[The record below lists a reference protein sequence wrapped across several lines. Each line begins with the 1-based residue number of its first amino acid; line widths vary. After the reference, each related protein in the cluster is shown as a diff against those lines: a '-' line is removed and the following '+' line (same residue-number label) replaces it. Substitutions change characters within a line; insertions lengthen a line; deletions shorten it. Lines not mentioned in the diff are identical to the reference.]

1 MSQCVGTVTTEV
13 LLQRKL
19 VMLQVVYDDISTSAW
34 GLVRRQQKQGRQ
46 HRNGNLKTV
55 GGTVMNKAAKD
66 VANGIL
72 SKKYKPIRALIR
84 HSVHLNEQQT

>member
-1 MSQCVGTVTTEV
+1 MGIGG
-13 LLQRKL
+13 LLPLFASCPCEGSKAKEKMRERERERTDLNQE
-19 VMLQVVYDDISTSAW
+19 
-34 GLVRRQQKQGRQ
+34 

-72 SKKYKPIRALIR
+72 SKKYKPIRVLIR